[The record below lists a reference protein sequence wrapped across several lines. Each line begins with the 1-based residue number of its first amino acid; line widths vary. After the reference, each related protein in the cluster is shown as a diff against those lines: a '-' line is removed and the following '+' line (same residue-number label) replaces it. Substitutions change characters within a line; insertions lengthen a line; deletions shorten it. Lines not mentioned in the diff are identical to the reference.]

1 MLVLESVR
9 MQRYLVFLV
18 DVLVVTQPMK
28 MIDGT
33 ALILKL
39 NVLSC
44 LIRDAV

>member
-1 MLVLESVR
+1 MLVLGSVR
-9 MQRYLVFLV
+9 MQRYLVSLV

-33 ALILKL
+33 VLTLKL